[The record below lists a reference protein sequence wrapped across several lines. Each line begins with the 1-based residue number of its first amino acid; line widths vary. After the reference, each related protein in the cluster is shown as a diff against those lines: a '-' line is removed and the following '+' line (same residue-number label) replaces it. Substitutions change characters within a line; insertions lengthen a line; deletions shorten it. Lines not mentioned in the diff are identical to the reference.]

1 MRLTL
6 VIIALF
12 FLFSCNSEIK
22 KNHFI
27 GEAQGST
34 YSIIFYSYPD
44 LIAAREIDS
53 LLLAFDLSLSTYN
66 PTSIISR
73 INQNEYAEPD
83 KWFINVFLKSIE
95 VAEKTGGLFDP
106 TVGPLVNAYG
116 FGPKKKATID
126 TKLIDSLLKITGYDK
141 VQMIEGKII
150 KTIPEIFLDFNAIAQ
165 GYSVDVVADFLE
177 ERGISNYLIEIGG
190 EIRASGRKANDEAWI
205 VGIDKPIEGNFER
218 ALNAVVELRDKSLAT
233 SGNYRKFYEE
243 NGIKYSHTINPL
255 TGLPAKNNLL
265 SATVIANDCMSADAY
280 ATAFMVMGYEK
291 SLDFLE
297 QNPELKLEV
306 YFIYSGE
313 NGSFQTYLSESLSE
327 LISE

>member
-1 MRLTL
+1 MRFALL
-6 VIIALF
+6 IISLF
-12 FLFSCNSEIK
+12 FLFSCTPEIK
-22 KNHFI
+22 KSQFT

-34 YSIIFYSYPD
+34 YSIIFYSYPNQVTPS
-44 LIAAREIDS
+44 EIDS
-53 LLLAFDLSLSTYN
+53 LLKAFDLSLSTYN
-66 PTSIISR
+66 PASIISR
-73 INQNEYAEPD
+73 INRNEHAEPD
-83 KWFINVFLKSIE
+83 SWFMNVFYKSIE
-95 VAEKTGGLFDP
+95 VAKKTGGLFDP

-116 FGPKKKATID
+116 FGPAKKSTVD
-126 TKLIDSLLKITGYDK
+126 MKLIDSLLKITGYEN
-141 VQMIEGKII
+141 VQLINGKLI
-150 KTIPEIFLDFNAIAQ
+150 KTRPEIFLDFNAIAQ

-190 EIRASGRKANDEAWI
+190 EIRASGKKSDEEAWM
-205 VGIDKPIEGNFER
+205 VGIDQPTEGNYER
-218 ALNAVVELRDKSLAT
+218 VLNAVVELKDKSLAT

-265 SATVIANDCMSADAY
+265 SATVIATDCMTADAY

-297 QNPELKLEV
+297 QHPELQLEV
-306 YFIYSGE
+306 YFIYSKDD
-313 NGSFQTYLSESLSE
+313 GSFGTYLSESLTG